1 MGLDISVDLGK
12 LKLRTP
18 LVTASGTYGYGDEYK
33 GLVDFN
39 AIGAITVKGVTL
51 HEKKGNPPARVVET
65 PMGMLNAVGLQNEG
79 VDFFLKHK
87 APLFKELNTPVIAN
101 ISASTAEDF
110 LALTEKL
117 NETDA
122 ICALEVNVSCPNLS
136 KGGMSYGKDPKA
148 VYSLVSEIKKRSKFP
163 IITKLTP
170 NVTDIVEIAKAAED
184 GGSDMLCLINT
195 LLGMAIDINTKKPVL
210 ANITGGLSGPA
221 IKPVALAMV
230 WQVCKAV
237 NIPVIGM
244 GGVMDANDALE
255 FIIAG
260 ASAVGIGTV
269 NFIDPQAPEKIIA
282 GIKDYM
288 EKNNYTSL
296 SQIKGTLQV

>member
-1 MGLDISVDLGK
+1 MGLDITVKLGDLV
-12 LKLRTP
+12 LRTP

-33 GLVDFN
+33 GLVDFESL
-39 AIGAITVKGVTL
+39 GAITVKGVTL
-51 HEKKGNPPARVVET
+51 YEKKGNPPARVVET

-79 VDFFLKHK
+79 VDYFLKEK
-87 APLFKELNTPVIAN
+87 APRFKDLNTPVIAN
-101 ISASTAEDF
+101 ISASCAEDF
-110 LALTEKL
+110 LKLTEKL

-122 ICALEVNVSCPNLS
+122 VCALEVNVSCPNLS

-148 VYSLVSEIKKRSKFP
+148 VYSLVSEIKKISKFP

-170 NVTDIVEIAKAAED
+170 NVTDIVEIAKAAEEA
-184 GGSDMLCLINT
+184 GSDMLCLINT
-195 LLGMAIDINTKKPVL
+195 LLGMAIDINTQKPVL
-210 ANITGGLSGPA
+210 ANVTGGLSGPA

-230 WQVCKAV
+230 YQVCKAV
-237 NIPVIGM
+237 NVPVIGM
-244 GGVMDANDALE
+244 GGVMTAEDALE

-269 NFIDPQAPEKIIA
+269 NFVDPKAPEKIIA

-288 EKNNYTSL
+288 KKNNYTSL
-296 SQIKGTLQV
+296 SQIKGSLKL